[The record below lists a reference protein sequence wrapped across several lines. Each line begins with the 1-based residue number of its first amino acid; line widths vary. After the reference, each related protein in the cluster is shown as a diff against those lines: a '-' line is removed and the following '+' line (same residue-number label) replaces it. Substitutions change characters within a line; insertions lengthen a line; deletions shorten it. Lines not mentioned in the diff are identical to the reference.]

1 MTMDLTEKE
10 RSLIVTALWIAKGI
24 WEKDMNES
32 KALEYFR
39 VAGHFCEKVIQAEDL
54 MKKLEY

>member
-1 MTMDLTEKE
+1 MTVDLTEKE
-10 RSLIVTALWIAKGI
+10 RSLIVIALWIAKGI

-32 KALEYFR
+32 KETHPRLGR
-39 VAGHFCEKVIQAEDL
+39 HFCEKVLQAKDL